1 MKEFYPKPLRQFFR
15 RWEKV
20 RGGSRSRIVGISC
33 WGAGRSRERSRHRLM
48 LFLGLLSGFSLI
60 TLVASYFLNIDLQTA
75 LLIPSGA
82 AILVYVIGSASGI
95 RLLKGSRLR
104 LYPWISLAVSLVM
117 LPFVGVVLVV
127 SVLVALFGFF
137 YRRIRGLR
145 R

>member
-1 MKEFYPKPLRQFFR
+1 MPCPLPKA
-15 RWEKV
+15 V
-20 RGGSRSRIVGISC
+20 ARIHPKTGVPHLSL
-33 WGAGRSRERSRHRLM
+33 A
-48 LFLGLLSGFSLI
+48 LLSGFSLV
-60 TLVASYFLNIDLQTA
+60 TLVASYFLDIDLKTA

-145 R
+145 Q